1 MAFKTFAPGV
11 LTSSDVNTFL
21 MRQSVIVCT
30 AATRPASPNEGM
42 TIYETDTDL
51 LRSYSGTAWEV
62 IAQTG
67 AWTAWTPTLV
77 SVGAGTDWALGNGTS
92 VGAYAR
98 QGRTLVARF
107 VITFGSTST
116 FGTKTLAIGGVP
128 VGMVT
133 PGSVNPPL
141 GVCISNDVSLG
152 NGFGGHVTFRG
163 GLELTP
169 LVDATSLAFTTRQ
182 EITST
187 VPFTWATTDTLAGT
201 FIAETTT

>member
-30 AATRPASPNEGM
+30 SSTRPASPNEGM
-42 TIYETDTDL
+42 TIYETNTDL

-62 IAQTG
+62 VTAPG

-98 QGRTLVARF
+98 LGRTLVMRF
-107 VITFGSTST
+107 TITFGSTST
-116 FGTKTLAIGGVP
+116 FGTKALAIGGAP
-128 VGMVT
+128 IGLAT
-133 PGSVNPPL
+133 FASTNPPL
-141 GVCISNDVSLG
+141 GNCRVFDVSAS
-152 NGFGGHVTFRG
+152 NGYIGQVTRRG
-163 GLELTP
+163 GTEFSIDVNDASTQFLTT
-169 LVDATSLAFTTRQ
+169 AA
-182 EITST
+182 ITAT
-187 VPFTWATTDTLAGT
+187 VPFTWATGDTIAAT
-201 FIAETTT
+201 FTSEVTS